1 MFLLVSG
8 WIIVLG
14 AVALLRPG
22 PLQSGFAL
30 GGAGIEGV
38 GLVLLFRAHIIIAP
52 RDDR

>member
-14 AVALLRPG
+14 AVALLRSG

-30 GGAGIEGV
+30 GGAGIETV
-38 GLVLLFRAHIIIAP
+38 GLFLLFRAHIIAP
-52 RDDR
+52 KEDR